1 MEEQT
6 KLDSNENMENNVIHL
21 GPPEG
26 YVQQELESNPQK
38 AEETYETQNAG
49 KESLENPVDN
59 IKKSGYAKKINI
71 KSPGGFKGFLVLMF
85 TALLLI
91 ASLVFIW
98 PNGNISRLSFY
109 NVYFFIYMGFSVF
122 VFFMCLFLKL
132 NTFSMHKFFTNL
144 IAGNGKYSKLTSP
157 NKKINKICEAYK
169 NSFLVSGD
177 EDYHKTR
184 SNSDLYFGTDTWIQ
198 DMNRAPLLTFLKIIP
213 GTFIG
218 LGILGTFI
226 GFSEGLSD
234 IKVSDGDLESII
246 NGVDSLLAG
255 LKNAFN
261 TSIVGV
267 LASVYLNFVVIH
279 PFSNTLNTISKQ
291 LCDYLDSKFYV
302 TEVDAMAILD
312 ENHNLKPFPVTM
324 EEMMTK
330 LENVSANINHLGNT
344 VGSQVTQSIKST
356 LDETIEGIIR
366 GEINKLKEE
375 LNTVI
380 ETLSNCSAQLQAAP
394 QNIKEAAG
402 IMKDS
407 SVTAVEEFKKQN
419 EEAVSTLTQ
428 AITDNINSKFE
439 SYLETLNKISS
450 VMEKVNEGMGR
461 LPENFLSVTNSID
474 ATSQKII
481 GNSDALS
488 QAFDKSTQTL
498 SQTTELTSKIVQAYE
513 AQVSVIND
521 SASQIEK
528 VINES
533 NQVTKNSKELLDGY
547 ASIDEHIAH
556 IFAEINM
563 STEKYTNMLSENLT
577 TYFKSFHDATKDISK
592 QFAEA
597 TLQLSEEIEKYNS
610 GR

>member
-1 MEEQT
+1 MEKET
-6 KLDSNENMENNVIHL
+6 KLDSTENVENNVIHL

-26 YVQQELESNPQK
+26 YTQQPIENYSEIV
-38 AEETYETQNAG
+38 EEKSDAQHTD
-49 KESLENPVDN
+49 KESDAAPVDN
-59 IKKSGYAKKINI
+59 KRTSGDAKKINI
-71 KSPGGFKGFLVLMF
+71 KSSGGFKGILILLSTVF
-85 TALLLI
+85 LLI
-91 ASLVFIW
+91 MSLIFIW
-98 PNGNISRLSFY
+98 PNGNTTRPSFY
-109 NVYFFIYMGFSVF
+109 NLYFLIYAGFSVF

-132 NTFSMHKFFTNL
+132 NTFSMHKFFANL
-144 IAGNGKYSKLTSP
+144 VSENGKYSKLTSP

-198 DMNRAPLLTFLKIIP
+198 DMNRVPLLTFLKIIP

-226 GFSEGLSD
+226 GFSEGLAE
-234 IKVSDGDLESII
+234 IKVSDGNLESII

-267 LASVYLNFVVIH
+267 LASVYLNFLVIH
-279 PFSNTLNTISKQ
+279 PFSNTLNAISKQ

-344 VGSQVTQSIKST
+344 VGLQVTQSIKST

-380 ETLSNCSAQLQAAP
+380 DSLSNCSAQLQAAP
-394 QNIKEAAG
+394 QNLKEAAG

-450 VMEKVNEGMGR
+450 VMEKVNEGMGK

-513 AQVSVIND
+513 TQVSVINN

-547 ASIDEHIAH
+547 TSIDEHIAS
-556 IFAEINM
+556 IFDEINR
-563 STEKYTNMLSENLT
+563 STEKYTSMLSENLT

-592 QFAEA
+592 QFADA

-610 GR
+610 GK